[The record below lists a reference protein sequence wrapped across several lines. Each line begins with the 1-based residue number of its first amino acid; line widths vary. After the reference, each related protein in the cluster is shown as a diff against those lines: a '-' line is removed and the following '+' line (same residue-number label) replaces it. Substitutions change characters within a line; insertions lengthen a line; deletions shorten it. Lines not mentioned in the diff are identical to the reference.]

1 MVILWESIILL
12 LLNQTGGYDLTLK
25 LVTDNIVLLTPL
37 DQLAPTESLYA
48 EVFVQTESTNE
59 VLSSQNVEDQG
70 SKKV

>member
-1 MVILWESIILL
+1 MVILWQNIILIIESD
-12 LLNQTGGYDLTLK
+12 GYDLTLK
-25 LVTDNIVLLTPL
+25 LVTDNNVLSTPL